1 MHVAYKTE
9 TSSSLYFIRIV
20 YFPCNMFDTI
30 SNLPINWFLN
40 VQIEITS
47 FNTSQKSIAHVKKD
61 VSLVKI

>member
-1 MHVAYKTE
+1 
-9 TSSSLYFIRIV
+9 
-20 YFPCNMFDTI
+20 MFDTI